1 VGIGTESHSGAS
13 TGAAPQAGSAPARRD
28 RSATAAISMP
38 SGPVRVVIAL
48 TVLAAVLRFATLDV
62 QSIWLDESATLILV
76 HRGFAGMLSHLS
88 ASESAPPLYYVL
100 AWAWTKVFGAGALG
114 FRSFSALVG
123 TITVPVLYAAGRRIS
138 TRAGLWAAALAA
150 VNPAMFYYSQEARA
164 YALLILF
171 SAAALVLWQR
181 ALELPSGRRLGL
193 WAGMSALAVLTHYFA
208 AFLFLPEAIVLG
220 GRLGWRRVLAPA
232 GAVVL
237 VGIALAPL
245 ALRQRED
252 GKTDW
257 IEATSLPSRIAESA
271 KQFLVGLYGPLEI
284 LTAAATGLL
293 AFAAIALLLRCGSAR
308 ERDRAREVAVVAVV
322 AVALPLVLAAT
333 HLLDV
338 FDGRNIIAAWTP
350 CAVLVA
356 AGLGAARAPRA
367 GNLLGCGLL
376 GISLAVI
383 LGVLAIPG
391 YQRDDWRDAAHALSP
406 ERAARVIVSKENAS
420 IPLSIYLS
428 GELRSAAGARVTT
441 REIDFLALRTPRTG
455 RSPLAP
461 AAPIGVPPG
470 FRLAGSR
477 HSETYAVSRFL
488 AAHATTVSDATLR
501 RIAGER
507 SAEVI
512 IQR

>member
-1 VGIGTESHSGAS
+1 VGIS
-13 TGAAPQAGSAPARRD
+13 T
-28 RSATAAISMP
+28 
-38 SGPVRVVIAL
+38 SGPVRIVIAL
-48 TVLAAVLRFATLDV
+48 TLLAAVLRFATLDV

-88 ASESAPPLYYVL
+88 SSESAPPLYYVL
-100 AWAWTKVFGAGALG
+100 VWAWTKVFGAGALG

-171 SAAALVLWQR
+171 SAAALVLFQR

-208 AFLFLPEAIVLG
+208 AFLFVPEALVLAR
-220 GRLGWRRVLAPA
+220 RLGWRRVLAPA

-257 IEATSLPSRIAESA
+257 IEATSLPSRVAESA
-271 KQFLVGLYGPLEI
+271 KQFLVGLDAPLEI
-284 LTAAATGLL
+284 LSAAVMGLL
-293 AFAAIALLLRCGSAR
+293 ALAAIALLVRRGSQR

-350 CAVLVA
+350 CAILVA
-356 AGLGAARAPRA
+356 AGLGVARAPRA
-367 GNLLGCGLL
+367 GNLLGGALL
-376 GISLAVI
+376 AVSLAVI
-383 LGVLAIPG
+383 IAILVIPA
-391 YQRDDWRDAAHALSP
+391 YQRDDWRGAARALPPQST
-406 ERAARVIVSKENAS
+406 ARVIVSKENAS
-420 IPLSIYLS
+420 IPLSIYLPKLS
-428 GELRSAAGARVTT
+428 SAAGGNVAT
-441 REIDFLALRTPRTG
+441 REIDFIALRTPRTG
-455 RSPLAP
+455 HAP
-461 AAPIGVPPG
+461 RAPTVPDTAPPG
-470 FRLAGSR
+470 FHLAGLR
-477 HSETYAVSRFL
+477 RSETYAVVRFL
-488 AAHATTVSDATLR
+488 APRVTTVPDATLR
-501 RIAGER
+501 RLAREP